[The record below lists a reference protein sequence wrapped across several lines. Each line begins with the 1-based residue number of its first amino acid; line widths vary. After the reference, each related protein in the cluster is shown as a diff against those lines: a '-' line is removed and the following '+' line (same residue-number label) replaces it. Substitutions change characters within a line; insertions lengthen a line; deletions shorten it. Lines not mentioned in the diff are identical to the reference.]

1 MNYKHILSIAFLLIA
16 GIITSAVAN
25 EADWMP
31 DANLRQKVRAKLGLD
46 AGAELT
52 QAQMTELTK
61 LWATDNNISDLTGL
75 ELATNLTQLS
85 MWKNDI
91 SDLTPIQGL
100 TQLTFLNINHNDVSD
115 ISALSGL
122 TALTRL
128 NMKQNNIVDVSPLL
142 TLVNLNKLIIEG
154 NPLTN
159 AHLLSQLTDLNEI
172 DIDIPEPP
180 VVDTPPEPPKQVLDT
195 TPPGISISVPE
206 GIQNG
211 AFDVTITF
219 SESVSDFVQ
228 DDLSLEG
235 STAAA
240 TITAWSANTDKT
252 VYTATI
258 TPTTSGEVILNIAAD
273 VATDIA
279 NNPNTAAIEQSV
291 SVDVD
296 SPSVTLTLSAFG
308 QGGNNNRIDIQITFT
323 EPVEGFEQTDLSVTT
338 EDLTQLDSTNPPP
351 IVSITGWTPGPDK
364 TTYTAYITTY
374 TETEG
379 QVIVSVPADIAMDVA
394 GNPNI
399 AGEPLTVD
407 IDQPLL
413 YVFVHSA
420 GPTGSAPTT
429 GCQIIS
435 PISNLLGDPGH
446 PGRLD
451 VNKDGSIDE
460 DDVALV
466 EAALGQSGDGIV
478 NSRTDINCDDTVD
491 EDDLALLNDTESP
504 SVRITVPT
512 DAQPGAFGIKISFSE
527 IVFDFDVTDIS
538 FEGSTAT
545 ATPTLTVVIWG
556 RSTIAY
562 NVDIT
567 PTTNGD
573 VVISIPADAAEDAL
587 GNKNTASAAQTVTVD
602 MGVPSVSLTSGSADE
617 NGVFDIVITFSE
629 AVSGFVQG
637 DLHLSGSAN
646 PSITAWETSDDTVFT
661 ATITPASNG
670 RIDYYVPAAVATDA
684 DNNPNIASA
693 RYSRDVDRPT
703 VTVSVPTDEQSGAFD
718 ITFSFS
724 EIVFDFE
731 QTDISLAG
739 STAEATITD
748 WTVVSHFL
756 IQYGTRYEATITPT
770 TSGTVVISVPAGVA
784 IDIAGN
790 HNTASDTHSVTV
802 SLPDVGG
809 NAPSA
814 VLSRITNLL
823 ETTSL
828 ELLDLE
834 QFESQ
839 LQLLRAES
847 DGSVIYL
854 QAIAVLES
862 TLAAMR
868 PEKTRLLANYPNPFN
883 PETWI
888 PYHLANPSNVQITI
902 YDARGSVVRQ
912 LDLGHQREGYYTSRN
927 RAAYWDGRND
937 FGERVASGVYFYHLR
952 ADNMSLLRKMLI
964 LK

>member
-351 IVSITGWTPGPDK
+351 IVSITGWTPDPDK

-466 EAALGQSGDGIV
+466 EAALGQSGDGIA

-538 FEGSTAT
+538 FEGSTTT
-545 ATPTLTVVIWG
+545 ATPTLTAVIWG
-556 RSTIAY
+556 RSTITY

-567 PTTNGD
+567 PTTNGE

-731 QTDISLAG
+731 QTDVSLAD
-739 STAEATITD
+739 STADATITD

-784 IDIAGN
+784 IDTAGN

-823 ETTSL
+823 ETTPLESL
-828 ELLDLE
+828 DQE
-834 QFESQ
+834 QLESQ
-839 LQLLRAES
+839 LDILRAES

-868 PEKTRLLANYPNPFN
+868 PEQTRLLANYPNPFN

>member
-466 EAALGQSGDGIV
+466 EAALGQSGDGIA

-545 ATPTLTVVIWG
+545 ATPTLTAVIWG

-823 ETTSL
+823 ETTPL

-854 QAIAVLES
+854 QAIALLES

>member
-1 MNYKHILSIAFLLIA
+1 M
-16 GIITSAVAN
+16 
-25 EADWMP
+25 
-31 DANLRQKVRAKLGLD
+31 
-46 AGAELT
+46 
-52 QAQMTELTK
+52 
-61 LWATDNNISDLTGL
+61 
-75 ELATNLTQLS
+75 
-85 MWKNDI
+85 
-91 SDLTPIQGL
+91 
-100 TQLTFLNINHNDVSD
+100 
-115 ISALSGL
+115 
-122 TALTRL
+122 
-128 NMKQNNIVDVSPLL
+128 
-142 TLVNLNKLIIEG
+142 
-154 NPLTN
+154 
-159 AHLLSQLTDLNEI
+159 
-172 DIDIPEPP
+172 
-180 VVDTPPEPPKQVLDT
+180 
-195 TPPGISISVPE
+195 
-206 GIQNG
+206 
-211 AFDVTITF
+211 
-219 SESVSDFVQ
+219 
-228 DDLSLEG
+228 
-235 STAAA
+235 
-240 TITAWSANTDKT
+240 
-252 VYTATI
+252 
-258 TPTTSGEVILNIAAD
+258 
-273 VATDIA
+273 
-279 NNPNTAAIEQSV
+279 
-291 SVDVD
+291 
-296 SPSVTLTLSAFG
+296 
-308 QGGNNNRIDIQITFT
+308 
-323 EPVEGFEQTDLSVTT
+323 
-338 EDLTQLDSTNPPP
+338 
-351 IVSITGWTPGPDK
+351 SITGWTPDPDK

-413 YVFVHSA
+413 YVFGHSG

-451 VNKDGSIDE
+451 VNEDGSIDE

-466 EAALGQSGDGIV
+466 EAALGQSGDGIT

-545 ATPTLTVVIWG
+545 ATPTLTSVLWN
-556 RSTIAY
+556 RSAITY

-587 GNKNTASAAQTVTVD
+587 GNKNTASDAQTVTVD
-602 MGVPSVSLTSGSADE
+602 MGVPSVSLTSGSVDE

-693 RYSRDVDRPT
+693 RYSRDVDRPI

-731 QTDISLAG
+731 QTDISLAD

-784 IDIAGN
+784 IDTAGN
-790 HNTASDTHSVTV
+790 YNTASDTHSVTV

-814 VLSRITNLL
+814 VLNRITNLL
-823 ETTSL
+823 ETTPL

-854 QAIAVLES
+854 QAIALLES

-888 PYHLANPSNVQITI
+888 PYHLANPSNVLITI